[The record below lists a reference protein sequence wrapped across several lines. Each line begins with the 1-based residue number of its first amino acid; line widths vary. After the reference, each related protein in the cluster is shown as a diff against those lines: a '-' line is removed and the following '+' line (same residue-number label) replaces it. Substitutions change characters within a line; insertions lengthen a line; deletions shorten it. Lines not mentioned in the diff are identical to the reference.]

1 MSDQSSI
8 KSNIGKRL
16 IRHPRNIW
24 VVRILAVLVILS
36 TLEVDSSYVQ
46 NHMPHRGSTWAE
58 NWIAENGLDLPYVDV
73 IDFPVLMAS
82 NVVDNEYI
90 DSEVQLAKEEKSRQE
105 SYTSNHHRTN
115 TAHFNDVDSDQGEEH
130 FYLLA
135 MSSDLRLSDPADVQN
150 IITTREKS
158 QEEYESDLQRVYAQS
173 ATIEAFEM
181 EKMKKPVSWMA
192 QGAVG
197 PQYSSGMIGQPS
209 GQAYAGASNIENL
222 VAQQQGVGQSISN
235 QAFSAMLNV
244 GVTLGSQFELLSGVN
259 FTQMDGSHDTY
270 YDSQVEKTQTIL
282 TSRNESDNNGV
293 KSFQTVQEQV
303 TYTNYFSDTL
313 RANYRISSFEIPL
326 VLRYNF
332 GKQKVNYFLS
342 SGIST
347 NIGNHYSASY
357 QSGEIGAGNLNEVG
371 YGVQA
376 VNLLL
381 GVGIQYKASQNIS
394 IQLSPGYKYGI
405 PVAHNKL
412 YQTPVSSLGLF
423 TGLNYYF

>member
-1 MSDQSSI
+1 MG
-8 KSNIGKRL
+8 NRM
-16 IRHPRNIW
+16 IRHPRNVW

-46 NHMPHRGSTWAE
+46 KHMPHRGSIWAE
-58 NWIAENGLDLPYVDV
+58 NWIAENGLDLPFVDLV
-73 IDFPVLMAS
+73 DFPVLMAENLTEDDEVTPDLKTTVIRKS
-82 NVVDNEYI
+82 NSIENTSQKVDVPDIYASNQTDVSI
-90 DSEVQLAKEEKSRQE
+90 TREEERM
-105 SYTSNHHRTN
+105 
-115 TAHFNDVDSDQGEEH
+115 
-130 FYLLA
+130 YLLA
-135 MSSDLRLSDPADVQN
+135 MVQDLKLNNPDVFETS
-150 IITTREKS
+150 IIAREKS
-158 QEEYESDLQRVYAQS
+158 QEEYESDLQKAYAQS
-173 ATIEAFEM
+173 ATIDAFEM
-181 EKMKKPVSWMA
+181 DKMNKPVSWMA

-209 GQAYAGASNIENL
+209 GEAYAGASNIDNL

-235 QAFSAMLNV
+235 QAFTAMLNV

-270 YDSQVEKTQTIL
+270 YDSQVEKTQTIF
-282 TSRNESDNNGV
+282 TSTADGNNNGN
-293 KSFQTVQEQV
+293 KSVETVQEQV

-347 NIGNHYSASY
+347 NIGNYYSASY
-357 QSGEIGAGNLNEVG
+357 QSGEIGTGNINEVG

-381 GVGIQYKASQNIS
+381 GIGIQYKASQNIS

-405 PVAHNKL
+405 PVAHRI